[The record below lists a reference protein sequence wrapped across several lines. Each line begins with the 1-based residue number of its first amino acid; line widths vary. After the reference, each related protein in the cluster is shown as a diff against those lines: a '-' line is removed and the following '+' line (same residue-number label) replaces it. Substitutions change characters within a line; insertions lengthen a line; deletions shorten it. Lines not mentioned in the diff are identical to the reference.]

1 MPPEQQ
7 AIFVARIQRHRQFLK
22 QRGGGSHILIR
33 GNVPPGLTTQQ
44 QVQWLQQ
51 QAKQQG
57 IVLPP
62 NIQQQNITPGT
73 LTQPTLAQNMQHAPG
88 LSPINQNTTQFT
100 DQNQQQQIQLRQFRL
115 QQLQLQREQA
125 QKNHL
130 AQQQGI

>member
-1 MPPEQQ
+1 MKST
-7 AIFVARIQRHRQFLK
+7 L
-22 QRGGGSHILIR
+22 

-57 IVLPP
+57 IILPP

-73 LTQPTLAQNMQHAPG
+73 ITQSGLSQNVQHAAPG
-88 LSPINQNTTQFT
+88 LSPINQNPAQFP
-100 DQNQQQQIQLRQFRL
+100 DQNQQQLQLRHYRL

-125 QKNHL
+125 QKSHL
-130 AQQQGI
+130 NQQQPGMLIIM